1 MCRLSRPLRLLLLGV
16 SCLLLANPP
25 VVAGNA
31 IDTVHAFFKDLHT
44 LEADFHQQVLTS
56 EGKLQQESDGH
67 VWILRPGRFRWNY
80 QTPYKQQLVA
90 DGRRLWSYDE
100 DLAQVSVQPMDKVFS
115 STPAMLLSGN
125 EPLEKVFRLQEQPA
139 KDGQQQV
146 LLTPI
151 SDDSSVIEVHLFFV
165 KGVLSRI
172 EASDNFGNTT
182 SFTFSKVV
190 RNAPVDET
198 IFNFVPPPGV
208 DVVGDTG

>member
-1 MCRLSRPLRLLLLGV
+1 MRRLPRSLRLLLGV
-16 SCLLLANPP
+16 SCLLASPLGA
-25 VVAGNA
+25 AGSA
-31 IDTVHAFFKDLHT
+31 IDTVHAFFKDLYT

-80 QTPYKQQLVA
+80 LTPYKQQLVA

-125 EPLEKVFRLQEQPA
+125 EPLEKVFRLQEEPA
-139 KDGQQQV
+139 EDGQQQV
-146 LLTPI
+146 RLTPI
-151 SDDSSVIEVHLFFV
+151 SNDSSVIEVHLFFV
-165 KGVLSRI
+165 NGELSRI

-182 SFTFSKVV
+182 TFSFSGLV
-190 RNAPVDET
+190 RNAVVDES
-198 IFNFVPPPGV
+198 IFRFVPPPDV